1 MPNQQ
6 LDAPAIVAAV
16 GDLKQRGEAAAARR
30 LAQWASGEVPLVDT
44 EALVRFVETA
54 DLSAIYDEFRQL
66 LPFGTGG
73 RRGHVGFGPN
83 RVNPTT
89 VALTVQG
96 HCEYLKAQS
105 QGPHTVAIAN
115 DVREFHDLAGRYIAV
130 DPNPLLGVSSY
141 SLARLAA
148 SIFAANGI
156 TVYMTGVED
165 DVRDL
170 TTPQLSH
177 AIRTL
182 GADGGV
188 ILSASHNHPDDNGIK
203 VYNRAGAQP
212 IAPQDQQLSDVIE
225 RVTSVAAMDFDEA
238 VEQGLVRDLSAALGD
253 AYVDL
258 YAELVRDIPVEPG
271 TRIVYTPLNG
281 GGARSIGTV
290 LERLGYD
297 VLQPPGE
304 AADGTFA
311 AIPFRSPNPE
321 IPEATAPAIR
331 FASEQDVGFVLASDP
346 DADRLGADARDADG
360 RWVHL
365 TGNQIATILGYF
377 LLVDPSGPRRTGL
390 IIATAVTT
398 RALRAIVERS
408 PGSRF
413 IGDLPVGFKY
423 IGATL
428 NDLEPDDFVLGA
440 EESYGFLATPAIR
453 DKDATSAAVYL
464 AALHA
469 RLAGEGRTVVDYY
482 YDVLADIGAF
492 AENNRSIIL
501 LGEAG
506 ARDIAAL
513 MASLRAEPFET
524 LAGSAVTAVTDYWD
538 SAFGEITAETDRMS
552 RNVVG
557 FQTAGFTVTVR
568 PSNTEPKVK
577 FYLQAEPAAEVA
589 GLEGAAL
596 VQAASE
602 RASALA
608 EQVYAALLERLGVT
622 LSHAAHALPDVLPL
636 AQKVAFDERVLPQ
649 LQTRLREDDPA
660 ALRAWLVQECAAMTP
675 GANPLPA
682 LRGPLRRLADQA
694 WVD

>member
-1 MPNQQ
+1 MPN
-6 LDAPAIVAAV
+6 PAIDAAV
-16 GDLKQRGEAAAARR
+16 EQLNARGETATAER
-30 LAQWASGEVPLVDT
+30 LAQWASGSVPLVDT
-44 EALVRFVETA
+44 EALAGFVETA
-54 DLSAIYDEFRQL
+54 DISAIYDEFRQL

-96 HCEYLKAQS
+96 HCEYLKANS
-105 QGPHTVAIAN
+105 PGPHTVAIAN

-156 TVYMTGVED
+156 TVYMTGVDD

-203 VYNRAGAQP
+203 VYNGAGAQP
-212 IAPQDQQLSDVIE
+212 IAPQDQELTDVIE
-225 RVTSVAAMDFDEA
+225 GITSVAAMDFGEA
-238 VEQGLVRDLSAALGD
+238 VEQGLVRDLTKALGD

-258 YAELVRDIPVEPG
+258 YVELVRDIPVEPG
-271 TRIVYTPLNG
+271 TRIVFTPLNG

-297 VLQPPGE
+297 VLQPPDE

-331 FASEQDVGFVLASDP
+331 FATEQDVGFVLASDP
-346 DADRLGADARDADG
+346 DADRLGADVRDEHGD
-360 RWVHL
+360 WVHL

-377 LLVDPSGPRRTGL
+377 LLVDPDGPRRTGL
-390 IIATAVTT
+390 VVATAVTT
-398 RALRAIVERS
+398 RALRAIVELS
-408 PGSRF
+408 PGSEF
-413 IGDLPVGFKY
+413 IGHLPVGFKY

-428 NDLEPDDFVLGA
+428 NELEPSNFVLGA

-469 RLAGEGRTVVDYY
+469 RLAREGRTVVHYY
-482 YDVLADIGAF
+482 CDVLAHIGAF

-506 ARDIAAL
+506 AREIAAL

-524 LAGSAVTAVTDYWD
+524 LAGSPVTEVTDYWD
-538 SAFGEITAETDRMS
+538 TSKFGEITAETDRMS

-557 FQTAGFTVTVR
+557 FQTADFTVTVR
-568 PSNTEPKVK
+568 PSNTEPKLK
-577 FYLQAEPAAEVA
+577 FYLQAEPAPQFE
-589 GLEGAAL
+589 GLAGAAL

-602 RASALA
+602 RAAGIA
-608 EQVYAALLERLGVT
+608 EQVYAALLARLGVT

-649 LQTRLREDDPA
+649 LETRLRDDDPA
-660 ALRAWLVQECAAMTP
+660 AIRAWLQQECAAMTP

-682 LRGPLRRLADQA
+682 LRGPLRRLTDAA
-694 WVD
+694 WVNELA